1 MAEVLVI
8 NSVQGKSRN
17 SNLTFP
23 PPLTPRFFCNLLV
36 HKYLQQTFT
45 GHQLYAGAAP
55 GLVFKAPGQ
64 GVSSLFLARFPCLP
78 GAKAL
83 PGHAEQRSF
92 LPLSY
97 LRSPAS
103 RAMRRPKTFSL
114 VSVALEFQDVY
125 VFVERNLKIQRP
137 RRHQLAFKSDLW
149 PHIPTLPLCLC
160 NLDQVTYF
168 PEPKCS
174 YLKRVRNNPHPD
186 FIKSKAAERVVFPSS
201 FRFIYRLH

>member
-1 MAEVLVI
+1 MYDLGPSTCVTCFRCMAAASTCAYVKWVYSWIHLMGCCEDKQINLCGVLGATPGTKWVVSNI
-8 NSVQGKSRN
+8 TDGWSPCHKFCSRKEQKFKPY
-17 SNLTFP
+17 FP
-23 PPLTPRFFCNLLV
+23 PLLTPSFFCNLLV

-64 GVSSLFLARFPCLP
+64 GASSLFLARFPCLP

-114 VSVALEFQDVY
+114 VSVALEFQDLHT
-125 VFVERNLKIQRP
+125 FV
-137 RRHQLAFKSDLW
+137 D
-149 PHIPTLPLCLC
+149 
-160 NLDQVTYF
+160 
-168 PEPKCS
+168 PET
-174 YLKRVRNNPHPD
+174 
-186 FIKSKAAERVVFPSS
+186 
-201 FRFIYRLH
+201 